1 MEDQVKKDVKKILD
15 TKEGIRLFDE
25 KLGQSLKSVIFDKNN
40 KEIMKKI
47 KDQIHDGLSK
57 LVDDNK
63 IETVRDVVA
72 NTRWTNMTIREKIKW
87 FIFNKIFKSWG
98 RDIRKYIDEINLNE
112 FELVNAVN
120 KLQKDD
126 EDDKEPNI
134 IEYPNYAILCPR
146 SIIDTNFSVMI
157 NKPLE
162 YVKFDIKV

>member
-47 KDQIHDGLSK
+47 KDQIHDDLFK
-57 LVDDNK
+57 FVDDNK

-87 FIFNKIFKSWG
+87 FIFNKVFKSWG
-98 RDIRKYIDEINLNE
+98 RDIRKYIDEINFKEYKRVKLLNTVQE
-112 FELVNAVN
+112 HQE
-120 KLQKDD
+120 
-126 EDDKEPNI
+126 EPNI